1 MIKRAICTFLLLTIF
16 SVSVYAA
23 EKITVTSENIKTNQ
37 GETIVVPIELENNTG
52 IMGARLKIKYPESI
66 LELEDISSGE
76 LTMDGLFNTTVTDY
90 YSVKG
95 EFDVLWSSTEAIAE
109 DGTFVILTF
118 KISDL
123 AEDGKYDVNI
133 SYSQEDT
140 FDEDLNDVILKCEP
154 VKIFIGEVPT
164 QEELTEI
171 STTQTE
177 QNEETNEET
186 NEEKNEQEQTN
197 AQTET
202 SLQNEETKPT
212 VSDDF
217 LISSFESILNS
228 YNFPDLESIDE
239 QAQQNILD
247 FVNNRLDSFSE
258 NTEKFE
264 TFEELKKAYL
274 NAKENEAVKDIIE
287 STDSE
292 IILEV
297 FDEVK
302 EQYDVEK
309 LEDIPEEKKQ
319 EVINKFTDK
328 LIEKN
333 SEIESFNKLEE
344 EQKIPVLDEII
355 EKVQE
360 QEANS
365 VDVTEETTPQNDNEF
380 IVVIFVVVLI
390 LIMSIT
396 TILIIVRKK
405 KEKKV

>member
-1 MIKRAICTFLLLTIF
+1 MIKRAIFTFLLLTIF
-16 SVSVYAA
+16 SVSVCAA
-23 EKITVTSENIKTNQ
+23 EKIMVKSENIKTNQ
-37 GETIVVPIELENNTG
+37 GETIIVPIELENNTG
-52 IMGARLKIKYPESI
+52 IMGARLRIKYPES
-66 LELEDISSGE
+66 LLGLEDISSGE

-90 YSVKG
+90 YSVNG
-95 EFDVLWSSTEAIAE
+95 EFDVLWSSTEE
-109 DGTFVILTF
+109 VTDDGTFVILTF
-118 KISDL
+118 KVSDL
-123 AEDGKYDVNI
+123 AENGACSIEI

-140 FDEDLNDVILKCEP
+140 FDEDLNDVLLKCEP

-177 QNEETNEET
+177 QNEET

-258 NTEKFE
+258 NAEKFE
-264 TFEELKKAYL
+264 TFEELKEAYL

-287 STDSE
+287 STDSDV
-292 IILEV
+292 ILDV
-297 FDEVK
+297 FEDVK
-302 EQYDVEK
+302 EEYDVEK
-309 LEDIPEEKKQ
+309 LEEIPEEKKQ
-319 EVINKFTDK
+319 EIIDKFKDK
-328 LIEKN
+328 LIENN

-344 EQKIPVLDEII
+344 KQKIPVLDKII
-355 EKVQE
+355 EEIQE

-390 LIMSIT
+390 LIMLIT

-405 KEKKV
+405 KEKKL